1 MQSACHIEDQVEAMT
16 SLPTAKDKPSAADR
30 IPSKC
35 LVIEVH
41 RAELKQ
47 LLDAIDP
54 LPIRDRYS
62 NVNRSCA
69 WRGDWRVVSPRGG
82 AKDDRGPTTPC
93 ESGKLI
99 PL

>member
-16 SLPTAKDKPSAADR
+16 SLPPAKGKPSAADR
-30 IPSKC
+30 IPPKS
-35 LVIEVH
+35 LIIEVH

-54 LPIRDRYS
+54 LPFRDRCS
-62 NVNRSCA
+62 NVTDPDA
-69 WRGDWRVVSPRGG
+69 WRGDWHVVSPRGG

-93 ESGKLI
+93 ESEKLI